1 MEDNE
6 VILTSQN
13 GNIQEQGS
21 LEQNIFFFSLKD
33 FWLFHLFKS
42 D

>member
-21 LEQNIFFFSLKD
+21 LEQNIFFFL
-33 FWLFHLFKS
+33 
-42 D
+42 